1 MTNNVISNFINQK
14 KNLFKNK
21 ISDKIYLKNKKKI
34 FNFSKKKFNRY
45 QINKINISN
54 IGLIK
59 FPYFSFGKIKSYH
72 LWDIEDLIIFSF
84 YKNNKNNYCRALD
97 LGANIGLH
105 SIIFSK
111 LGYKKILSYEPDPNH
126 FKQLKLNLKLNNC
139 KSVDTINKA
148 IFDKKKNLTFNRIL
162 GNTTGSHII
171 KMKKKP
177 YGKIDIIKIKAD
189 KFLSLLNKKQKTLI
203 KMDIEGA
210 ESKCIL
216 TTKRKHWK
224 NTDAFIEITDFKSA
238 KKIFKHLKKI
248 RVNIFSHKSG
258 WNLVNSL
265 RQMPYSYKEGMI
277 FVSNK
282 IVNLKYN

>member
-1 MTNNVISNFINQK
+1 M
-14 KNLFKNK
+14 
-21 ISDKIYLKNKKKI
+21 
-34 FNFSKKKFNRY
+34 
-45 QINKINISN
+45 
-54 IGLIK
+54 
-59 FPYFSFGKIKSYH
+59 
-72 LWDIEDLIIFSF
+72 
-84 YKNNKNNYCRALD
+84 
-97 LGANIGLH
+97 
-105 SIIFSK
+105 
-111 LGYKKILSYEPDPNH
+111 
-126 FKQLKLNLKLNNC
+126 
-139 KSVDTINKA
+139 
-148 IFDKKKNLTFNRIL
+148 FNRIL
-162 GNTTGSHII
+162 GNTTSSHII

-177 YGKIDIIKIKAD
+177 YGKIDIIKIKAV
-189 KFLSLLNKKQKTLI
+189 KFLSLFNKKQRTLI

-265 RQMPYSYKEGMI
+265 RQMPNSYKEGMI

-282 IVNLKYN
+282 FVNLKYN